1 MAREL
6 AKSPDEFE
14 AARRR
19 ACLLGQRSGNQLC
32 PEPMRFVFSIQAAK
46 SHASLRSTGRIEN
59 CDAIHPDK
67 YMASRREAY
76 RAIAR
81 PSARFDASA
90 NSPPVLRSLIANV
103 LFSPNVDH
111 GPRDTSLNST
121 KRQSVI
127 SVSFNPR

>member
-1 MAREL
+1 MSLRARGVEPVFL
-6 AKSPDEFE
+6 KQDQAINYAQS
-14 AARRR
+14 R
-19 ACLLGQRSGNQLC
+19 ASFRCGEIRILDSSGESN
-32 PEPMRFVFSIQAAK
+32 
-46 SHASLRSTGRIEN
+46 ASLRSTRRIES

-90 NSPPVLRSLIANV
+90 NSLPVLRSLIKNV
-103 LFSPNVDH
+103 LFSPSVDH

-121 KRQSVI
+121 KRQSVT

>member
-1 MAREL
+1 MPRA
-6 AKSPDEFE
+6 DEFRILDSSGEVARIIAFNE
-14 AARRR
+14 ADRNR
-19 ACLLGQRSGNQLC
+19 
-32 PEPMRFVFSIQAAK
+32 
-46 SHASLRSTGRIEN
+46 
-59 CDAIHPDK
+59 DAIHPINTWLPL
-67 YMASRREAY
+67 REAY